1 MLKKDNWALGII
13 MGLVVPLIV
22 YGIILTIV
30 RTYGVVDEIRGIYMM
45 KPSTMQLIGIFS
57 NLFTFRY
64 YMVNLNFDKTGRG
77 ILLAT
82 FIYAG
87 VFFYLNLNF

>member
-30 RTYGVVDEIRGIYMM
+30 RTYGLVDEIRGIYMM

>member
-1 MLKKDNWALGII
+1 MLKKDNWALGVI
-13 MGLVVPLIV
+13 MGLLLPLIV
-22 YGIILTIV
+22 YGIIFTIV

-45 KPSTMQLIGIFS
+45 KQSTMQLIGIFS

-64 YMVNLNFDKTGRG
+64 YMVNLKYDKTGRG

-87 VFFYLNLNF
+87 VFFYQNLNM

>member
-13 MGLVVPLIV
+13 MGLVVPMIV
-22 YGIILTIV
+22 YGIVLTIV

-64 YMVNLNFDKTGRG
+64 YMVNLKYDKTGRG

-87 VFFYLNLNF
+87 VFFYMNLSF

>member
-13 MGLVVPLIV
+13 MGLVVPMIV
-22 YGIILTIV
+22 YGIVLTIV

-64 YMVNLNFDKTGRG
+64 YMVNLKYDKTGRG

-87 VFFYLNLNF
+87 VFFYFNLSL

>member
-1 MLKKDNWALGII
+1 MLKKDNWILGII

-64 YMVNLNFDKTGRG
+64 YMVNLKYDKTGRG

-87 VFFYLNLNF
+87 VFFYFNLSF

>member
-45 KPSTMQLIGIFS
+45 KTSTMQLIGVFS

-64 YMVNLNFDKTGRG
+64 YMVNLKFDKTGRG

-87 VFFYLNLNF
+87 LFFYFNLDF

>member
-1 MLKKDNWALGII
+1 MLKKDNWILGII

-64 YMVNLNFDKTGRG
+64 YMVNLKYDKTGRG

-87 VFFYLNLNF
+87 LFFYFNLDF

>member
-13 MGLVVPLIV
+13 MGLLVPLIV
-22 YGIILTIV
+22 YGIIFTIV
-30 RTYGVVDEIRGIYMM
+30 SRYGTVDEVRGIYMM
-45 KPSTMQLIGIFS
+45 KQSTMQLIGIFS

-64 YMVNLNFDKTGRG
+64 YMVNLQYDKTGRG

>member
-1 MLKKDNWALGII
+1 MLKKDNWVLGII
-13 MGLVVPLIV
+13 MGLLVPLII
-22 YGIILTIV
+22 YGIILAIV
-30 RTYGVVDEIRGIYMM
+30 RTYGIVDEIRGIYMM
-45 KPSTMQLIGIFS
+45 KQSTMQLIGIFS

-64 YMVNLNFDKTGRG
+64 YMVNLHFDKTGRG

-87 VFFYLNLNF
+87 VFFYLNWNF

>member
-64 YMVNLNFDKTGRG
+64 YMVNLKYDKTGRG

-87 VFFYLNLNF
+87 VFFYMNLSF

>member
-1 MLKKDNWALGII
+1 MLKKDNWALGIA
-13 MGLVVPLIV
+13 MGVLLPLVIYGLIFFFV
-22 YGIILTIV
+22 S
-30 RTYGVVDEIRGIYMM
+30 RYGVVDEIRGIYMM
-45 KPSTMQLIGIFS
+45 KQSTMQLIGIFS

-64 YMVNLNFDKTGRG
+64 YMVNLKFDKTGRG

>member
-13 MGLVVPLIV
+13 MGIVVPLIV
-22 YGIILTIV
+22 YGIVLTIV

-64 YMVNLNFDKTGRG
+64 YMVNLKYDKTGRG

-87 VFFYLNLNF
+87 VFFYMNLSF